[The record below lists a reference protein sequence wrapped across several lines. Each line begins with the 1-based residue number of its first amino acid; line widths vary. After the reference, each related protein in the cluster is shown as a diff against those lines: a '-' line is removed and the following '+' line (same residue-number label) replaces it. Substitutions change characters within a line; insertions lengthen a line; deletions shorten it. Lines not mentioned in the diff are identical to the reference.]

1 MPKIPINYNNCC
13 IYKIEHIEDDNLLY
27 VGLTTNFNK
36 RKGQHKSNCK
46 NEKSKEHNH
55 KLYRM
60 IRENGGWDY
69 FKMIEIEKYPCNDR
83 READKRETEIMKE
96 LKASMNMVKSYATKE
111 ETKERK
117 RTWNKTIKEQ
127 KYLKLLKMKFNECLE
142 ELDFNHFD

>member
-1 MPKIPINYNNCC
+1 MPKTQINSSKCV
-13 IYKIEHIEDDNLLY
+13 IYKIEHIEDDSLLY

-46 NEKSKEHNH
+46 NETSKEHNH

-60 IRENGGWDY
+60 IRENGGWNM

-96 LKASMNMVKSYATKE
+96 LKASLNMVRSYSTQA

-117 RTWNKTIKEQ
+117 RTWNKNNTET
-127 KYLKLLKMKFNECLE
+127 KYFNTFKIKFNKCLDK
-142 ELDFNHFD
+142 LDFYF